1 MYKNYNT
8 RIVSVIQL
16 SYNSR
21 CVSWF
26 DNAALSNLSIHTFI
40 CESINYLV
48 LFYFINVTYSED
60 LLSIFIYFQ
69 YGTKLFRFLHRFPP
83 EVIAI
88 DTSGKFFERMC
99 SSRKSLHIESTGETD
114 TVKRRTR
121 TRKPR
126 GKRRNT
132 ISGTDQ
138 KELRE
143 AIAG

>member
-1 MYKNYNT
+1 MLIKMK
-8 RIVSVIQL
+8 IS
-16 SYNSR
+16 
-21 CVSWF
+21 
-26 DNAALSNLSIHTFI
+26 
-40 CESINYLV
+40 
-48 LFYFINVTYSED
+48 
-60 LLSIFIYFQ
+60 
-69 YGTKLFRFLHRFPP
+69 RFPP
-83 EVIAI
+83 ELVAI
-88 DTSGKFFERMC
+88 DTSGKFFDRMC
-99 SSRKSLHIESTGETD
+99 SSRKSLHVETIGGETD